1 MSEGEIWCIVC
12 VKIYTHYAD
21 VWIIIRCL
29 PDKYHNHFTCSC
41 SVFVQWNTQNSM
53 IYCQLKYEIE
63 LSIDHLLN
71 LVIRLN
77 IGIDNLRL
85 FYRFFHHS
93 E

>member
-1 MSEGEIWCIVC
+1 MRMSI
-12 VKIYTHYAD
+12 T
-21 VWIIIRCL
+21 WIIIRCL
-29 PDKYHNHFTCSC
+29 PDKYHKHFPRSC
-41 SVFVQWNTQNSM
+41 SVFVQWNTQRSM

-77 IGIDNLRL
+77 VGIDNLRL
-85 FYRFFHHS
+85 FHRLFHHS